1 MSPKHSTVQCCPVC
15 AESFN
20 KSSRL
25 LVKCNQ
31 TKCNFECCRNCC
43 KTFLLNRSGEPCCM
57 SCNSP
62 WDRSFMC
69 QNFEK
74 TFMTRDYKEY
84 RENLLYQREV
94 ALFAATQ
101 SYVEREI
108 EIENIQKQIQ
118 SHELEIQRLNNQLSE
133 ILNNKR
139 TSTQRRQFV
148 RKCPNDNCHGFL
160 NTSFS
165 CDLCGCKTCSKCREI
180 VTDCREI
187 INVQEVTHAQKTTEQ
202 ETHACKPEILESI
215 KLLEQDTKPCPKCT
229 TPIYKIGGCS
239 QMYCVECHTAFDWV
253 TLRIENGTIHNPH
266 YFEYLRKQNGGVAP
280 RNPLDIQCGREL
292 DAHMVIALVDKFD
305 NHLPDGWT
313 AILNRT
319 GQVLYYRH
327 NTGRVMYSNPIESH
341 PVVEACRRVIHLRE
355 VNLPVFNVPN
365 RLDQNLQ
372 LRIDYMRNRINKEHF
387 KRTLQK
393 REKDILKKQE
403 ISQILG
409 MYISCMTDLFYRVVN
424 NSHTDST
431 ILQEMHQLREYTN
444 KCLQHTS
451 KTYNC
456 KEYVID
462 KQFVLL

>member
-1 MSPKHSTVQCCPVC
+1 M
-15 AESFN
+15 
-20 KSSRL
+20 
-25 LVKCNQ
+25 
-31 TKCNFECCRNCC
+31 C
-43 KTFLLNRSGEPCCM
+43 K
-57 SCNSP
+57 
-62 WDRSFMC
+62 
-69 QNFEK
+69 NFEK
-74 TFMTRDYKEY
+74 IFMTRDYKEH

-94 ALFAATQ
+94 ALFSATQ

-108 EIENIQKQIQ
+108 QIENIQKQIQ
-118 SHELEIQRLNNQLSE
+118 SHEIEIQRLNNELFE
-133 ILNNKR
+133 IMNNKR
-139 TSTQRRQFV
+139 TSTQRRQLV
-148 RKCPNDNCHGFL
+148 RKCPNNNCHGFL

-180 VTDCREI
+180 VTGCREI
-187 INVQEVTHAQKTTEQ
+187 VTESTSNNSAECRAQEAAEQ
-202 ETHACKPEILESI
+202 ETHVCKPEILESI
-215 KLLEQDTKPCPKCT
+215 KLLEQDTKPCPKCA
-229 TPIYKIGGCS
+229 TPIYKIDGCN
-239 QMYCVECHTAFDWV
+239 QMYCVECHTAFDWI

-266 YFEYLRKQNGGVAP
+266 YFDYLRTQNGGIAP

-355 VNLPVFNVPN
+355 VNLPTFNVPN
-365 RLDQNLQ
+365 RLDQNLE
-372 LRIDYMRNRINKEHF
+372 LRIDYMRNRITKEHF
-387 KRTLQK
+387 KQTLQK

-424 NSHTDST
+424 DNNAVNDNAN

-444 KCLQHTS
+444 KCLQHIS
-451 KTYNC
+451 QTYNC
-456 KEYVID
+456 KVYIID
-462 KQFVLL
+462 KQFALV